1 MVINLENSQEIYD
14 DIAFSWYNPN
24 EASMAFELCSNLLD
38 AKSSANLSIGIITPY
53 QRQVQHL
60 KELFIKNDLD
70 HIEIDT
76 VDGYQGREKD
86 IIIFSSVRAKN
97 FHKSIGFL
105 TDKERLNVSLTR
117 AKYGMYIICHTD
129 SLKVNIDW
137 RRCIENAKKR
147 NLIRDISDKSFDF

>member
-1 MVINLENSQEIYD
+1 MFNLETSQEIFD
-14 DIAFSWYNPN
+14 EFTISLYNPV
-24 EASMAFELCSNLLD
+24 EANMVLKLCKLLIYF
-38 AKSSANLSIGIITPY
+38 KSSANLSIGIITPY

-97 FHKSIGFL
+97 ADKSIGFL
-105 TDKERLNVSLTR
+105 TDKQRLNVSLTR
-117 AKYGMYIICHTD
+117 AKHGMYIICHAD
-129 SLKVNIDW
+129 SLKRADKDW
-137 RRCIENAKKR
+137 KRCILDAKQR
-147 NLIRDISDKSFDF
+147 NLIQDV